1 MAEKTYH
8 GSCHCGSVKI
18 KAKIDLSKGT
28 GRCNCTYC
36 RKVRSWSVIIKP
48 ENFELLAGQES
59 LSDYQFGTFS
69 GHHLFCKNCGCR
81 PFGRGHVEEIGGA
94 FVSIALA
101 CLDDVDAQELIDAP
115 VTYFDGLNNN
125 WFNKPA
131 EIRHL

>member
-81 PFGRGHVEEIGGA
+81 PFGRGHVEEIGGD

-115 VTYFDGLNNN
+115 VKYFDGLNNN